1 MLSLPQ
7 SMWGN
12 AANLLFMYPK
22 TLYTSIHVFA
32 NQKVSRSSNKN

>member
-12 AANLLFMYPK
+12 ATNLLFIYPK

-32 NQKVSRSSNKN
+32 N